1 MNLRRPLLVLLC
13 ALAFSVPGVWAAGG
27 EGAEDERGDSAAAE
41 RYLRWAEQELAA
53 GRWAAALA
61 GLERAADFADVSSD
75 LSYVLALVRSHE
87 GKSRG
92 AVLEALNRALEA
104 PRWVRYTPAQA
115 RLLQAEQLIA
125 LRQYSGALAVLA
137 DVPAG
142 ADAAALGLAARK
154 GLAGNAAVPE
164 SPEDF
169 SSRAE
174 FRRHMRE
181 ALDRYPRDPRP
192 LRIFFEYARSRNP
205 APEDQGL
212 MELALRRLPF
222 LLETD
227 PDLAW
232 MAAPFVR
239 DVEAARRMVAACRAG
254 GYGPGQSGNG
264 RPHPASIAAALNL
277 GLIGDAEAAEE
288 LLSPA
293 APAVPVLDEAL
304 IAELGD
310 LLRSERGRNLFAE
323 KLLTFTG
330 IILSDEDRDGYP
342 EGRARYREGTL
353 EEYRY
358 DADQDGLAELVVSF
372 DTGGVPRWAE
382 QVVSG
387 PETGRR
393 EVPAL
398 PLAEGDLPRAL
409 ILWERYPAVLRV
421 ELEGLT
427 FIPRPGDFQFGPL
440 RFADLAGSGTYAG
453 LRFPRRE
460 GRFAPLTFR
469 TLVSFSL
476 TVQRPSAEFPGAVE
490 WIDLDRSIPRGAVE
504 IFQGRIV
511 SVTEFEQGAP
521 VLQRLD
527 LDMDGRME
535 TLRRFRRIKYR
546 EEDPLAY
553 QKILVSSESDWN
565 GDGMYEAGELYL
577 EDGLIVYS
585 WDMDGDGIREYSE
598 VR

>member
-1 MNLRRPLLVLLC
+1 MNLRPLLPVLLC
-13 ALAFSVPGVWAAGG
+13 ALVCSGPGVWAAGG
-27 EGAEDERGDSAAAE
+27 AGAEDERGDSAAAE
-41 RYLRWAEQELAA
+41 RYLSWAEQELAA
-53 GRWAAALA
+53 GRRAEALA

-75 LSYVLALVRSHE
+75 LSYLLALVRSHE
-87 GKSRG
+87 GKSRW

-125 LRQYSGALAVLA
+125 LRQYSAALSALA

-142 ADAAALGLAARK
+142 ADAAALGLAAFK
-154 GLAGNAAVPE
+154 GLAGNAAAPE
-164 SPEDF
+164 SPDPV
-169 SSRAE
+169 SPRAE
-174 FRRHMRE
+174 FRRRMGE

-192 LRIFFEYARSRNP
+192 LRIFFEYARNRNP
-205 APEDQGL
+205 APEDQDL
-212 MELALRRLPF
+212 MELVLRRLPF

-239 DVEAARRMVAACRAG
+239 DFESARRMVAACRAG
-254 GYGPGQSGNG
+254 GYGPGRGGNRG
-264 RPHPASIAAALNL
+264 PHPASVPAALNL
-277 GLIGDAEAAEE
+277 GLIGDEDAVEE

-293 APAVPVLDEAL
+293 APVLDEAL
-304 IAELGD
+304 IIELGD
-310 LLRSERGRNLFAE
+310 LLRSEKGRNLFAE
-323 KLLTFTG
+323 KLLVFTG

-342 EGRARYREGTL
+342 EGRARYRDGTL
-353 EEYRY
+353 EEYRH
-358 DADQDGLAELVVSF
+358 DADQDGLDELVVSF
-372 DTGGVPRWAE
+372 DAGGVPRWAE
-382 QVVSG
+382 QTLVSG
-387 PETGRR
+387 PTGRG
-393 EVPAL
+393 EIPAL
-398 PLAEGDLPRAL
+398 PRTEGELPRAL

-421 ELEGLT
+421 ELEGQIFT
-427 FIPRPGDFQFGPL
+427 PRPGDFQFGPL
-440 RFADLAGSGTYAG
+440 RFTDLAGSGTYAG
-453 LRFPRRE
+453 LGFPRRE
-460 GRFAPLTFR
+460 SRSAPLTFR

-504 IFQGRIV
+504 ILQGRIV
-511 SVTEFEQGAP
+511 SSTEFEQGVP

-553 QKILVSSESDWN
+553 QKIIEFSESDWN
-565 GDGMYEAGELYL
+565 GDGMYETGELYL
-577 EDGLIVYS
+577 EDGSVVYS